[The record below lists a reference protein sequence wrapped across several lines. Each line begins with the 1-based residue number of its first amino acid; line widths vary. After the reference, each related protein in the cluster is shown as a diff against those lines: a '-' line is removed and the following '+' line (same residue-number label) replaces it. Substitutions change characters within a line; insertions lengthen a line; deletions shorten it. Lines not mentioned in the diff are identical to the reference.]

1 MVRGLRGRQL
11 GPDAWWRCFSA
22 GPWCPA
28 VGLPKLVSPFSLT
41 HDFHFS
47 PPLLLLGMTFVD
59 DLGLFLI
66 MFCLAALDLMEGEM
80 DGMPS
85 HP

>member
-1 MVRGLRGRQL
+1 MVGGLRGRQL

-22 GPWCPA
+22 GPWGPA

-47 PPLLLLGMTFVD
+47 PPFFFWAWLVD
-59 DLGLFLI
+59 DLGLLLI
-66 MFCLAALDLMEGEM
+66 LFCLAALDLMQGEM

-85 HP
+85 LP

>member
-1 MVRGLRGRQL
+1 MLGGGLFLPDL
-11 GPDAWWRCFSA
+11 G
-22 GPWCPA
+22 GPA

-41 HDFHFS
+41 HDFHYFS
-47 PPLLLLGMTFVD
+47 PLLLLGVTFVV
-59 DLGLFLI
+59 DLGLLLI

-80 DGMPS
+80 AGMPS